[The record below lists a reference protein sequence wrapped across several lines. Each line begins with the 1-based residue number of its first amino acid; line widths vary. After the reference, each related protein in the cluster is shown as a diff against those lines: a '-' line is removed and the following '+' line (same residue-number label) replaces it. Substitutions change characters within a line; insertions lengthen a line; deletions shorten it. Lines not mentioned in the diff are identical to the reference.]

1 MNVPKLDR
9 QLHDSRSGLAA
20 RGPRLVVLALALL
33 VGLSL
38 AACGG
43 PDPEE
48 EMAAIEDV
56 AIGYGESEGAA
67 ACDFL
72 SASALDQLGG
82 ESGCTR
88 EFETVPAAEFDIL
101 DVTVDGE
108 TGTASVEN
116 VDSGMEIELE
126 FVKEDDEWKI
136 STFTGLDQIA
146 PPDEE
151 APTDELLQPPGDGD
165 APPADPEAPPPDET
179 TP

>member
-1 MNVPKLDR
+1 MSGGS
-9 QLHDSRSGLAA
+9 SRLAA
-20 RGPRLVVLALALL
+20 RRARLVVVLALALL
-33 VGLSL
+33 AGLAL

-48 EMAAIEDV
+48 EMAAIEEV

-88 EFETVPAAEFDIL
+88 EFESVPAAEFDII
-101 DVTVDGE
+101 DVTVEEE

-116 VDSGMEIELE
+116 VDSEMEIELG

-136 STFTGLDQIA
+136 SSFPGLDQIA
-146 PPDEE
+146 PPADG
-151 APTDELLQPPGDGD
+151 APTDDLLQPPGGGGL
-165 APPADPEAPPPDET
+165 APPGPEGAPPPAGET

>member
-1 MNVPKLDR
+1 M
-9 QLHDSRSGLAA
+9 SGGRSWLAA
-20 RGPRLVVLALALL
+20 RRARLVVVAILLLAGL
-33 VGLSL
+33 VL

-48 EMAAIEDV
+48 EMAAIEEV
-56 AIGYGESEGAA
+56 AIGYGESEGAD

-82 ESGCTR
+82 ESGCTS
-88 EFETVPAAEFDIL
+88 EFESVPAAEFDIL
-101 DVTVDGE
+101 DVTVEEE

-136 STFTGLDQIA
+136 SAFPGLDQIA
-146 PPDEE
+146 PPTGE
-151 APTDELLQPPGDGD
+151 APTDELLQPPGDGGL
-165 APPADPEAPPPDET
+165 APPGPEAPPPAGET

>member
-1 MNVPKLDR
+1 MTGGR
-9 QLHDSRSGLAA
+9 SRFAA
-20 RGPRLVVLALALL
+20 RRGRLAVVALSLIAGL
-33 VGLSL
+33 VL

-48 EMAAIEDV
+48 EMAAIEEV

-88 EFETVPAAEFDIL
+88 EFESVPAAEFDIL
-101 DVTVDGE
+101 DVTVEEE

-136 STFTGLDQIA
+136 STFPGLDQIA
-146 PPDEE
+146 PPADD
-151 APTDELLQPPGDGD
+151 APTDELLQPPGDGGL
-165 APPADPEAPPPDET
+165 APPGPEAPPPAGET